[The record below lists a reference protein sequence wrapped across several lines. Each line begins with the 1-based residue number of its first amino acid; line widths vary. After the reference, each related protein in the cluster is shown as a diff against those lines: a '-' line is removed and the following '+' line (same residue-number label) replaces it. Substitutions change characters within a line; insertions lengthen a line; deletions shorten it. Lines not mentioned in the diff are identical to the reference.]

1 MLIDAEVAEQ
11 DWFSLFN
18 DRYDSLQIGKADTW
32 PGWVGRLTVLSYLK
46 RTRFR
51 AVGTVHSTPPLPETK
66 RFETTRAAL
75 IAAGIRPRCV
85 KGCAA
90 GFRWV
95 SPRTCVDN
103 QLRIDPNA

>member
-1 MLIDAEVAEQ
+1 VLIDAEVAEQ

-66 RFETTRAAL
+66 RPTPEGAGLFVWKRKRFETTRAAL
-75 IAAGIRPRCV
+75 IAAGIRP
-85 KGCAA
+85 
-90 GFRWV
+90 
-95 SPRTCVDN
+95 
-103 QLRIDPNA
+103 